1 MRIGATCGRARLIG
15 TRRSWIERARVDPPP
30 RPSSFPSCREPTIFK
45 RTNLSRKL
53 GDSIAGATEEEGTII
68 RLPQSRESRF
78 PSCDVESSASVSFTF
93 AVGRKERKEGR
104 KEESKISRRK
114 KNADV
119 WTRNGAACPA
129 TVLAGSR
136 HCQSARQ
143 CAGRS
148 LDLGS
153 ARADAKCK

>member
-104 KEESKISRRK
+104 KEESKISRRGERK
-114 KNADV
+114 MRMCGRGTAPRAPLRS
-119 WTRNGAACPA
+119 WPA
-129 TVLAGSR
+129 LGTVSR
-136 HCQSARQ
+136 RDSAP
-143 CAGRS
+143 
-148 LDLGS
+148 D
-153 ARADAKCK
+153 ARLT